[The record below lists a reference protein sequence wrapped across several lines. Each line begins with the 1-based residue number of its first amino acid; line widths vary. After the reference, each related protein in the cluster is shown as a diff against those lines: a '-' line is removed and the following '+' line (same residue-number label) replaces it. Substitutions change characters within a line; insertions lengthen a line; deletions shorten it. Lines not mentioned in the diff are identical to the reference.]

1 MLILR
6 DFKNRN
12 PDLSADQFFK
22 SYVVQRKGGLAKVRK
37 RFNGLENLWKL
48 YDEMKEALSE
58 ALFHNRL
65 RGRAHQAQLRN
76 NLANTLQRF
85 VSRKLGI
92 NPTVMGTVIHLDP
105 SVTRAEGGKRKR

>member
-1 MLILR
+1 MLTR
-6 DFKNRN
+6 KQY
-12 PDLSADQFFK
+12 DLLMFIHK
-22 SYVVQRKGGLAKVRK
+22 RVQRDGVSPS
-37 RFNGLENLWKL
+37 F
-48 YDEMKEALSE
+48 DEMKEALSE